1 MVELVTVHRARIR
14 LDLTGLSPQVRA
26 VIESIMDTGEV
37 AIVRS
42 GEPVG
47 TLAFQPAVLEGV
59 LLPPA
64 AENSQ
69 DQVPEREDVKV
80 VATTMRMSDAA
91 RARLRDAFGP
101 SYLVLDFADAPSTA
115 DIVLTHAVSPQLIHR
130 WTVMFPHA
138 RILITEILDEELGLD
153 VRGPVG
159 RLLDAGA
166 HAYLPR
172 RPVEQLAQNVHGYL
186 ASQARPELGTGDGAF
201 LELGPPDE
209 V

>member
-1 MVELVTVHRARIR
+1 MVELVTFHRARIR

-26 VIESIMDTGEV
+26 LIESIMDTGEV

-42 GEPVG
+42 GVPVG
-47 TLAFQPAVLEGV
+47 TLTFQPAVLEGV

-80 VATTMRMSDAA
+80 VATTMLMSDAA
-91 RARLRDAFGP
+91 RVRLRDAFGP

-115 DIVLTHAVSPQLIHR
+115 DLVLTHAVSPQLIHR

-138 RILITEILDEELGLD
+138 RILITEIL
-153 VRGPVG
+153 R
-159 RLLDAGA
+159 
-166 HAYLPR
+166 
-172 RPVEQLAQNVHGYL
+172 
-186 ASQARPELGTGDGAF
+186 
-201 LELGPPDE
+201 
-209 V
+209 

>member
-47 TLAFQPAVLEGV
+47 TLTFQQPAVLEGV

-69 DQVPEREDVKV
+69 GQVPEREDVKV
-80 VATTMRMSDAA
+80 VATTMLMSDAA
-91 RARLRDAFGP
+91 RARLRDA
-101 SYLVLDFADAPSTA
+101 SAPPTWSSTLRTRRRR
-115 DIVLTHAVSPQLIHR
+115 LTSC
-130 WTVMFPHA
+130 
-138 RILITEILDEELGLD
+138 
-153 VRGPVG
+153 
-159 RLLDAGA
+159 
-166 HAYLPR
+166 
-172 RPVEQLAQNVHGYL
+172 
-186 ASQARPELGTGDGAF
+186 
-201 LELGPPDE
+201 
-209 V
+209 